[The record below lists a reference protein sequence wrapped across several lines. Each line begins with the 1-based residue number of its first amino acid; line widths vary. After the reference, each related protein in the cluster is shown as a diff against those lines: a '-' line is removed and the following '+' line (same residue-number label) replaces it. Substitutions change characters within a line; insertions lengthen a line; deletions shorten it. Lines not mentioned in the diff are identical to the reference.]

1 MKETLKKHAT
11 KSFGIRTAVVAVIL
25 IVSLVFT
32 KAGIIS
38 LLFGGTSIDG
48 TADFDALE
56 GKQVSFD
63 ANYIVA
69 EYVRRTSTNTDTN
82 RTTLTN
88 VGYIV
93 WDYDN
98 DVMFGIYLPASKSSQ
113 MDDMID
119 ETWEWVDY
127 EIDEVSS
134 TLHVDGTLRT
144 MEGKEFEYFQE
155 TIDEIL
161 YEDEQDIVRY
171 YTIDTTQVNGIEKG
185 WLALISAL
193 DMWMLI
199 YFIWS
204 LVSYLSQGYYRA
216 VKKFLDANP
225 SIPESRMEADFA
237 SAVLF
242 EKKIWVGKE
251 WTIYIKGMKS
261 YLMENRKQ
269 VWAYY
274 YQRTGRYAE
283 SKIRFFDCDKKNTNI
298 DIPHS
303 KYEEMLKAYQ
313 ERQPQMLL
321 GYDKEWEKMYKKN
334 FSEFLNLRYNQVI
347 SQVKTEDTYGYQ
359 GQANPDNYFDD
370 ARYNMDAYREQQGTE
385 LCQVELTAA
394 GKDTIQVIKV
404 IRDMTGL
411 GLAEAKNLVDVTPSI
426 IKQTGRKEAEEI
438 KNCLLYTSD
447 AADD

>member
-32 KAGIIS
+32 KAGIIP
-38 LLFGGTSIDG
+38 LIFGGTSIDG

-98 DVMFGIYLPASKSSQ
+98 DAMFGIYLPASQSSKL
-113 MDDMID
+113 DKMID
-119 ETWEWVDY
+119 ETWEWIDY
-127 EIDEVSS
+127 EIPEVSS
-134 TLHVDGTLRT
+134 SLHVDGTLRT
-144 MEGKEFEYFQE
+144 MEGKELQYFQE
-155 TIDEIL
+155 TIDEML
-161 YEDEQDIVRY
+161 YEEDLDTVRY
-171 YTIDTTQVNGIEKG
+171 YTIDTTQVNGVEKG
-185 WLALISAL
+185 WLGLATAL
-193 DMWMLI
+193 DGWMLV

-216 VKKFLDANP
+216 IKKFLDANP
-225 SIPESRMEADFA
+225 SIPESRVEADFA

-251 WTIYIKGMKS
+251 WTIYMKGMKS

-274 YQRTGRYAE
+274 YQRTGRYSE

-298 DIPHS
+298 DISHGN
-303 KYEEMLKAYQ
+303 YEEMLKAYQ

-334 FSEFLNLRYNQVI
+334 FSEFLNLRYNQAI
-347 SQVKTEDTYGYQ
+347 SQVQTEDTYSYQ

-370 ARYNMDAYREQQGTE
+370 ARYNMDAYREQETQE
-385 LCQVELTAA
+385 
-394 GKDTIQVIKV
+394 K
-404 IRDMTGL
+404 
-411 GLAEAKNLVDVTPSI
+411 
-426 IKQTGRKEAEEI
+426 
-438 KNCLLYTSD
+438 
-447 AADD
+447 